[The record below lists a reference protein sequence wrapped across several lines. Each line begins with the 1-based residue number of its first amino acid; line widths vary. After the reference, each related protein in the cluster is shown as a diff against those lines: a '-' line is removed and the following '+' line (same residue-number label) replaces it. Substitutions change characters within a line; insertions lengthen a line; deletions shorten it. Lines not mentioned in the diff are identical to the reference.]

1 MEHANFLCVEISDA
15 LFGSCQDSLETLEFK
30 GVKLR
35 YIKVIRFWNLR
46 TLDLTACR
54 NPHELVRSV
63 APRLEVFKM
72 MVIRPDLRIEGN
84 FYKLKVGFK
93 L

>member
-35 YIKVIRFWNLR
+35 YRKVIRFWNLR
-46 TLDLTACR
+46 TLDLTACK
-54 NPHELVRSV
+54 NLHELVRSV
-63 APRLEVFKM
+63 APRLEVLKM
-72 MVIRPDLRIEGN
+72 MVIRPDFLIEGN
-84 FYKLKVGFK
+84 FYKLKVGF
-93 L
+93 